1 MQCHIATYGAMV
13 TPLPGWAFGTMLGVI
28 AGNIMSP
35 RMVSA
40 FSVALFG
47 MFIAIIIPPS
57 KQNKVVAGLVTLAFI
72 SSFAAT
78 CLPWIST
85 LSDGTRTIM
94 PANGESFSKATFPS
108 ASAGAAFFFPI
119 PTEDET
125 SASTKQ

>member
-1 MQCHIATYGAMV
+1 MISQTNFLELRSADPGTLNPYYTYGAMV

-57 KQNKVVAGLVTLAFI
+57 EAEIKSLQELVTLAFI

-78 CLPWIST
+78 CLPWISH
-85 LSDGTRTIM
+85 SVGW
-94 PANGESFSKATFPS
+94 
-108 ASAGAAFFFPI
+108 I
-119 PTEDET
+119 PE
-125 SASTKQ
+125 QLY